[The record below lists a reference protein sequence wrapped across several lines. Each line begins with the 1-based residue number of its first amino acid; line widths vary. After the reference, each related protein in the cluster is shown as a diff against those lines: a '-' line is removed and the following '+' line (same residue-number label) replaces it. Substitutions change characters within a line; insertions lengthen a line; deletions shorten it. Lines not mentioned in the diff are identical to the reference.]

1 MYIGR
6 NVGRATIMARIKV
19 GLCITELGIGGAERC
34 LVELATRL
42 DSERFEPVVYCLGP
56 RPDNELSS
64 CLPALEDAQIEVHCL
79 GARGKWQFPTVLR
92 RLRRLLQAQRPAL
105 VQTFLFH
112 ANVAGRIAACRA
124 GVGSVVSGIRVAE
137 RRRWHLWVDRLTN
150 RLVDRYVCVSGS
162 VAQYSQT
169 VARLPAEKL
178 VVIPNGIDSRKYP
191 ASQPVDL
198 GPLGIPP
205 DSRVVCFVGRLER
218 QKDVEWLIG
227 TAANWLPLLPDC
239 RLLIV
244 GRGPQ
249 RAGLERLCRELG
261 LSERVHFAGWRRDVP
276 EILAACGLLVLPSA
290 WEGMPNVV
298 LEAMASGLAVLAS
311 DVEGVRELLGP
322 GADAQTVEHGKSQAF
337 SEKIVT
343 IMSDGQMARRLG
355 ADNRRRAE
363 GEFTLQRMVA
373 QYEDLWTATL
383 KHR

>member
-1 MYIGR
+1 
-6 NVGRATIMARIKV
+6 MAKIRV

-42 DSERFEPVVYCLGP
+42 DTERFEPVVYCLGP
-56 RPDNELSS
+56 RPDDDRAS
-64 CLPALEDAQIEVHCL
+64 CLPALEDAQIEVNCL
-79 GARGKWQFPTVLR
+79 GARKKRQLPAILR
-92 RLRRLLQAQRPAL
+92 RLRRLLEAQHPDL

-112 ANVAGRIAACRA
+112 ANVAGRIAARRA

-137 RRRWHLWVDRLTN
+137 RRRWHLWVDRLTQ
-150 RLVDRYVCVSGS
+150 RMVDRYVCVSGS
-162 VAQYSQT
+162 VAQYSQD

-178 VVIPNGIDSRKYP
+178 VVIPNGIDSQEYP
-191 ASQPVDL
+191 AKQPVDL
-198 GPLGIPP
+198 GSFGIPP
-205 DSRVVCFVGRLER
+205 GSRVVCFVGRLER
-218 QKDVEWLIG
+218 QKDVEWLID

-244 GRGPQ
+244 GKGPR
-249 RAGLERLCRELG
+249 RAALERMCSELG

-276 EILAACGLLVLPSA
+276 EILAACSLLVLPSA
-290 WEGMPNVV
+290 WEGMPNTV

-322 GADAQTVEHGKSQAF
+322 ASDAQTVEHGNSQVF
-337 SEKIVT
+337 SEKILT
-343 IMSDGQMARRLG
+343 LMSDGQMAKRLG
-355 ADNRRRAE
+355 AENRRRAE

-373 QYEDLWTATL
+373 RYQDLWTATL